1 MSRRSASRHPSSQ
14 RAPRR
19 AVLGDRRWGGAGS
32 DDDTTA
38 PRQQPTHADEA
49 YGPMTN
55 PLASDLDTE
64 SRVFSEANHI
74 YFFAGVS
81 KDSIYQ
87 LKAELL
93 VQNRS

>member
-1 MSRRSASRHPSSQ
+1 
-14 RAPRR
+14 
-19 AVLGDRRWGGAGS
+19 
-32 DDDTTA
+32 
-38 PRQQPTHADEA
+38 
-49 YGPMTN
+49 MTN